1 MKTLQGVISVLL
13 IMILALSMSGCSNL
27 AQIFPPLLASRSTLG
42 RANPSCRDA

>member
-27 AQIFPPLLASRSTLG
+27 AQILPPARLAIHPGPRQSLM
-42 RANPSCRDA
+42 